1 MPSQLD
7 ADIFQQDIARM
18 LMKSIPITYTAIATI
33 MIHSQSLKMVKG
45 RSSKAKQVSSRI
57 SFQTKGNMNKMIAT
71 MELPVPISMACM
83 TISMHM

>member
-18 LMKSIPITYTAIATI
+18 LMKSIPITYTVTATI

-45 RSSKAKQVSSRI
+45 R
-57 SFQTKGNMNKMIAT
+57 NMNKMIAT